1 MYSRIMVSTDGSPL
15 SEKAVSE
22 AIKLA
27 KCTGAELVA
36 FHALPSYMPAY
47 FTEATL
53 VTPRAGEHASAQRAF
68 EERTEAFAKDI
79 LAGVVKAAEAAGV
92 KVTAAQERNDS
103 PSKAIVKAAEGNKC
117 DCVVMASH
125 GRRGLEG
132 LLLGSETVK
141 VLTHS
146 TIPVLVV
153 R

>member
-15 SEKAVSE
+15 SEKAVAE

-27 KCTGAELVA
+27 SCTGAELLA

-79 LAGVVKAAEAAGV
+79 LAAVVATATAAGI
-92 KVTAAQERNDS
+92 KVSSAQERNDS
-103 PSKAIVKAAEGNKC
+103 PSKAIIKGATENRC
-117 DCVVMASH
+117 DCIVMASH
-125 GRRGLEG
+125 GRKGLEG